1 MKKKNIIIIVGVII
15 VVITVILIISHF
27 FGAPATSQKDPL
39 DLIQKNEMV
48 EIEIADP
55 EDTQQGTRKP
65 LDWTILAELTT
76 YQDTLRTPFEKAFY
90 VRIDN
95 KTGEKI
101 GRPYFNAKNETVQNN
116 TLVDACQNILFLQTL
131 IKKETVGALSN
142 AALATYTDL
151 DADDVLTNFYL
162 AINGYFN
169 LLPDA
174 EPNYCNPSST
184 LTRAEFLA
192 LLTRASTPVTELTV
206 NADFEK
212 LVGKSEYNIYAQE
225 SEKFGYL
232 NTSDSSINEK
242 TYTGTISKA
251 EVIYALISKY
261 FPNELANADLTDI
274 EKLISLPDV
283 KNGGDIAEEQGFAGK
298 TYGKSYEL
306 VWAINNPDEGLP
318 TPLYRAIM
326 IAADHGIIDRKSE
339 TNWDSGVTKAEAIEL
354 LIHTVSKNIETKSD
368 VEDSIPDQDNNSE
381 MDDSLGWV
389 ENPVHPA
396 YRSEYGTFD
405 IGLDEA
411 GLTRE
416 EDLEDGWLGFTQVI
430 HEDGTSHLVCNLDN
444 SIYYHGE
451 LLPSGSTYSGTEK
464 DRELALKEAADALK
478 GAKDYLEK
486 LEQDTEEHN

>member
-1 MKKKNIIIIVGVII
+1 MP
-15 VVITVILIISHF
+15 IT
-27 FGAPATSQKDPL
+27 
-39 DLIQKNEMV
+39 
-48 EIEIADP
+48 
-55 EDTQQGTRKP
+55 
-65 LDWTILAELTT
+65 
-76 YQDTLRTPFEKAFY
+76 
-90 VRIDN
+90 
-95 KTGEKI
+95 
-101 GRPYFNAKNETVQNN
+101 
-116 TLVDACQNILFLQTL
+116 
-131 IKKETVGALSN
+131 ALSN
-142 AALATYTDL
+142 SALATYADL
-151 DADDVLTNFYL
+151 EADDEYTNAMM

-225 SEKFGYL
+225 SEQFGYL

-242 TYTGTISKA
+242 TYAGTISKA
-251 EVIYALISKY
+251 EVIYALVSKY
-261 FPNELANADLTDI
+261 FPDELANADLTDI
-274 EKLISLPDV
+274 EKLIEITDI
-283 KNGGDIAEEQGFAGK
+283 KDGGDIAKEQGFADK
-298 TYGKSYEL
+298 TYSKSYEL
-306 VWAINNPDEGLP
+306 VWAINNPEDGLP
-318 TPLYRAIM
+318 TPLYRALV
-326 IAADHGIIDRKSE
+326 IAAKHGIIDYKSE
-339 TNWDSGVTKAEAIEL
+339 SNWDSGVTKAEAIEL
-354 LIHTVSKNIETKSD
+354 LFNTVSGNTETKA
-368 VEDSIPDQDNNSE
+368 EDTNTDQDINSE
-381 MDDSLGWV
+381 FGELINTESK
-389 ENPVHPA
+389 VHPA

-464 DRELALKEAADALK
+464 DKELALKEAADALK

-486 LEQDTEEHN
+486 LEQDTEGNN